1 MLRPGMESLPRLK
14 ETGLGRPAWGGT
26 EADTTHGLLSWALS
40 WSCSRHRD
48 DVTSE
53 THIAHDTT
61 E

>member
-1 MLRPGMESLPRLK
+1 MESLPRLK

-26 EADTTHGLLSWALS
+26 EANTTHSLLSWALS